1 MFKGSYLSKS
11 IILGYPI
18 TTLARLMDCKLP
30 DIRMSNCASEI
41 LILKEGSFRKV
52 FFFWSLIKKGDANM
66 DNLVG

>member
-52 FFFWSLIKKGDANM
+52 CFF
-66 DNLVG
+66 